1 LPTPE
6 EPRFAAQPSRPTGVL
21 LMTYGSAAS
30 AEEVP
35 GYLRSVRGG
44 RDAEPALV
52 AEFQRRYELIG
63 WSPLVRIT
71 REQGAALQRLLDADY
86 GGSGGLKE
94 RSGSPPE
101 DGGAGR
107 YRVEVGMLHSEPRID
122 EAVAR
127 LAVAGVRRLVGIVLS
142 PQWSPQIMGGY
153 RRALEA
159 SAWRL
164 GPDAE
169 VTVAG
174 PWHRT
179 PAFVETL
186 AEKVTEALARLGQVP
201 VLFTAHSLPRVVVDR
216 DPGYLDQIAETI
228 EAVVQR
234 TGLEPGRWQFAYQS
248 AGHSPEEWLKPDLK
262 ELLPAIRAAGAEA
275 VLVVPVQFLADHL
288 EILYDL
294 DVAAREE
301 AEEAGLAFHRI
312 ELPNT
317 SPSFIRALAE
327 VALAEERA
335 AQPAG

>member
-1 LPTPE
+1 MSPPD
-6 EPRFAAQPSRPTGVL
+6 PRPTGVL
-21 LMTYGSAAS
+21 LMTYGSAAN

-35 GYLRSVRGG
+35 AYLRSVRGG
-44 RDAEPALV
+44 RDADPELV
-52 AEFQRRYELIG
+52 AEFQHRYKLIG

-71 REQGAALQRLLDADY
+71 REQGAALQRLLD
-86 GGSGGLKE
+86 SG
-94 RSGSPPE
+94 P
-101 DGGAGR
+101 GAGR

-142 PQWSPQIMGGY
+142 PQWSPVIMSGY

-159 SAWRL
+159 AAWRL

-169 VTVAG
+169 VSMAG
-174 PWHRT
+174 SWHRT
-179 PAFVETL
+179 PAFLDAL
-186 AEKVTEALARLGQVP
+186 AERVEQALSRLGPEVP
-201 VLFTAHSLPRVVVDR
+201 VLFTAHSLPRAVVDR

-228 EAVVQR
+228 DAVVQR
-234 TGLEPGRWQFAYQS
+234 TGLDRRRWQFAYQS

-262 ELLPAIRAAGAEA
+262 DLLPGIRAAGHEA

-288 EILYDL
+288 EILYDI

-312 ELPNT
+312 ELMNT
-317 SPSFIRALAE
+317 SPTFIRALAD
-327 VALAEERA
+327 VALDQERV